1 MNAIQIGIVGLIAAS
16 FTTFAFVPQVFKIW
30 KNRNASGVS
39 ISMYVIMLI
48 GISIWL
54 YYGLLIKSVAVI
66 TANIV
71 SGLLQLFI
79 IIFTLINRKNEK

>member
-1 MNAIQIGIVGLIAAS
+1 MNNLQVEIIGLIAAS

-30 KNRNASGVS
+30 KNSNASGVS

-48 GISIWL
+48 GICIWL
-54 YYGLLIKSVAVI
+54 YYGFLIKSLAVI
-66 TANIV
+66 IANLV

-79 IIFTLINRKNEK
+79 ITFALVNRKNK

>member
-1 MNAIQIGIVGLIAAS
+1 MNSLQVEIIGLIAAS

-30 KNRNASGVS
+30 KNSNASGVS

-54 YYGLLIKSVAVI
+54 YYGFLIKSLAVI
-66 TANIV
+66 IANLV

-79 IIFTLINRKNEK
+79 ITFALVNRKNK

>member
-1 MNAIQIGIVGLIAAS
+1 MNSLQVEIIGLIAAS

-30 KNRNASGVS
+30 KNSNASGVS

-48 GISIWL
+48 GICIWL
-54 YYGLLIKSVAVI
+54 YYGFLIKSLAVI
-66 TANIV
+66 IANLV

-79 IIFTLINRKNEK
+79 ITFALVNRKNK

>member
-1 MNAIQIGIVGLIAAS
+1 MNSLQVEIIGLIAAS

-30 KNRNASGVS
+30 KNSNASGVS

-48 GISIWL
+48 GICIWL
-54 YYGLLIKSVAVI
+54 YYGFLIRSLAVI
-66 TANIV
+66 IANLV

-79 IIFTLINRKNEK
+79 ITFAFVNRKKK

>member
-1 MNAIQIGIVGLIAAS
+1 MNSLQVEIIGLIAAS

-30 KNRNASGVS
+30 KNSNASGVS

-48 GISIWL
+48 GICIWL
-54 YYGLLIKSVAVI
+54 YYGFLIKSLAVFI
-66 TANIV
+66 ANLV

-79 IIFTLINRKNEK
+79 ITFALVNRKNK

>member
-1 MNAIQIGIVGLIAAS
+1 MNSLQVEIIGLIAAS

-30 KNRNASGVS
+30 KNSNASGVS

-48 GISIWL
+48 GICIWL
-54 YYGLLIKSVAVI
+54 YYGFLIKSLAVI
-66 TANIV
+66 IANLV

-79 IIFTLINRKNEK
+79 ITFALVNRKKK

>member
-1 MNAIQIGIVGLIAAS
+1 MNSLQVEIIGLIAAS

-30 KNRNASGVS
+30 KNSNASGVS

-48 GISIWL
+48 GICIWL
-54 YYGLLIKSVAVI
+54 YYGFLIKSLAVI
-66 TANIV
+66 IANSV

-79 IIFTLINRKNEK
+79 ITFALVNRKNK

>member
-1 MNAIQIGIVGLIAAS
+1 MDSLQVEIIGLIAAS

-30 KNRNASGVS
+30 KNSNSSGVS

-48 GISIWL
+48 GICIWL
-54 YYGLLIKSVAVI
+54 YYGFLIKSLAVI
-66 TANIV
+66 IANLV

-79 IIFTLINRKNEK
+79 ITFALVNRKNK

>member
-1 MNAIQIGIVGLIAAS
+1 MNSLQVEIIGLIAAS

-30 KNRNASGVS
+30 KNSNAGGVS

-48 GISIWL
+48 GICIWL
-54 YYGLLIKSVAVI
+54 YYGFLIKSLAVI
-66 TANIV
+66 IANLV

-79 IIFTLINRKNEK
+79 ITFALVNRKNK

>member
-1 MNAIQIGIVGLIAAS
+1 MNTIQIEIVGLIAAS

-30 KNRNASGVS
+30 KNSNASGVS

>member
-1 MNAIQIGIVGLIAAS
+1 MNSLQVEIIGLIAAS

-30 KNRNASGVS
+30 KNSNSSGVS

-48 GISIWL
+48 GICIWL
-54 YYGLLIKSVAVI
+54 YYGFLIKSLAVI
-66 TANIV
+66 IANLV

-79 IIFTLINRKNEK
+79 ITFALVNRKNK

>member
-1 MNAIQIGIVGLIAAS
+1 MNSLQVEIIGLIAAS

-30 KNRNASGVS
+30 KNSNTSGVS

-48 GISIWL
+48 GICIWL
-54 YYGLLIKSVAVI
+54 YYGFLIKSLAVI
-66 TANIV
+66 IANLV

-79 IIFTLINRKNEK
+79 ITFALVNRKNK

>member
-1 MNAIQIGIVGLIAAS
+1 MDSLQVEIIGLIAAS

-30 KNRNASGVS
+30 KNSNASGVS

-48 GISIWL
+48 GICIWL
-54 YYGLLIKSVAVI
+54 YYGFLIKSLAVI
-66 TANIV
+66 IANLV

-79 IIFTLINRKNEK
+79 ITFALVNRKNK

>member
-1 MNAIQIGIVGLIAAS
+1 MNSLQVEIIGLIAAS

-30 KNRNASGVS
+30 KNSNARGVS

-48 GISIWL
+48 GICIWL
-54 YYGLLIKSVAVI
+54 YYGFLIKSLAVI
-66 TANIV
+66 IANLV

-79 IIFTLINRKNEK
+79 ITFALVNRKNK

>member
-1 MNAIQIGIVGLIAAS
+1 MNSLQVEIIGLIAAS

-30 KNRNASGVS
+30 KNSNASGVS

-48 GISIWL
+48 GICIWL
-54 YYGLLIKSVAVI
+54 YYGLLIKSLAVI
-66 TANIV
+66 IANLV

-79 IIFTLINRKNEK
+79 ITFALVNRKNK

>member
-1 MNAIQIGIVGLIAAS
+1 MNTIQIEIVGLIAAS